1 MWQTLELSKILVAVC
16 CSWSVRSNS
25 SISSRISQCLQR
37 DLRRRRPQSL
47 LRMILRL
54 RLPKYFGREGHF
66 SGNRGFPRND
76 MKNCNTTCDSRRWK
90 ARSWYEAPCESWDGL
105 PLRWYAKMRR
115 QLQGSKLF
123 LLNAGYLADL
133 DKESLGV
140 AMSYSHFGLKGGI
153 LLPSRLLVL
162 RCSFKTWLWFV
173 LMLLFPSYCCYCS
186 CFHLF
191 LLLLGAYQNDG
202 GWWWLVRWSWV
213 FGNGFFNSSCW
224 GTMCKVPYSV
234 MKASWFGCILCSCM
248 GRFPVGF
255 AVGRWD
261 LELNGVSQDPRWDQR
276 SGYLEDL
283 RPRDSKVNAGLKQS
297 LWQHVRVF
305 RYISL

>member
-1 MWQTLELSKILVAVC
+1 MRLKAVESEILVWSSVRILGRTAFEVQVCQNGVPNCFFWQHVAISQTLTKS
-16 CSWSVRSNS
+16 
-25 SISSRISQCLQR
+25 
-37 DLRRRRPQSL
+37 P
-47 LRMILRL
+47 
-54 RLPKYFGREGHF
+54 Y
-66 SGNRGFPRND
+66 
-76 MKNCNTTCDSRRWK
+76 
-90 ARSWYEAPCESWDGL
+90 
-105 PLRWYAKMRR
+105 
-115 QLQGSKLF
+115 
-123 LLNAGYLADL
+123 
-133 DKESLGV
+133 V

-153 LLPSRLLVL
+153 LLLSRLLVRL

-173 LMLLFPSYCCYCS
+173 LLLLFPSYCWYCS

-191 LLLLGAYQNDG
+191 SLLLGAYQNDG

-213 FGNGFFNSSCW
+213 LGNGFFNSSCW

-234 MKASWFGCILCSCM
+234 MKASWFGCMLCSCM
-248 GRFPVGF
+248 GRFPAGF

-283 RPRDSKVNAGLKQS
+283 RPRGSKVNAGLKQS